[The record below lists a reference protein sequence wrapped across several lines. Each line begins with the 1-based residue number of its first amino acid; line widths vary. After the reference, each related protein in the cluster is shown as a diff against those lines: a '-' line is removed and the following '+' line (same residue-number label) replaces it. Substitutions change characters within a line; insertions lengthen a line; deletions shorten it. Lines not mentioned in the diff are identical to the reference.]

1 MPHEMIDEIQSRKGE
16 KVAIF
21 LTMENATGLVLGAI
35 PGFLTTFRTMPWY
48 LCFLITITAGALG
61 FLATIEIGGM
71 AFYERLVWWVRGYL
85 KQRMTSPRITPEEI
99 TGARAVGQRDA
110 ALPLGGPVRL
120 VRDNR
125 PKTLK
130 RSITAVPGRRRA
142 VPLQSVEQVGGA
154 GNSRGP
160 QPSAEEHDAHLPTE

>member
-85 KQRMTSPRITPEEI
+85 KQWMTNPRITPEEI
-99 TGARAVGQRDA
+99 TGASVIGQRDA

-125 PKTLK
+125 SATLK
-130 RSITAVPGRRRA
+130 RPTTVVLGRQRA
-142 VPLQSVEQVGGA
+142 VPLQSVEQEEGRTNGY
-154 GNSRGP
+154 SLDL
-160 QPSAEEHDAHLPTE
+160 SAEEHHANSPIE